1 MSSPR
6 LTPLQRWL
14 SAVRAAFQASER
26 KRAEA
31 ERAFLRRRF
40 GDTERAHNALSRTM
54 QALWRRVKVV
64 YHGRHARRVLRVAT
78 LPLYHARPL
87 ALAAGPQQLAHIRAR
102 VVGSDDLLGGSPGT
116 VVGGAIVTNTVW
128 DLSGSPYVITPCL
141 QIASGAM
148 LTVRPGVIVKFAP
161 GNAFSCQGAADNNHA
176 SLLVDGSLIAD
187 GTPTQPITF
196 TSNNDTAAADGG
208 DTTAAGATAPGAP
221 AGGDWGAIL
230 LRPDASGSRI
240 TNAAILYGQAVV
252 DNNTAPALDRDSL
265 ISTTL
270 GVQLYAGSGAAI
282 TNVSLTNLTIEGAGT
297 SAYSGIDFNAPAQG
311 ITLTGNT
318 LVMPADTN
326 GIILQR
332 GGRDV
337 TIDGN
342 TIQAGSNG
350 GVHSGG
356 SLVNATISNNTVAP
370 SALFTHTVGAGHYA
384 SSGVVV
390 SGDTTAVT
398 VTGNTVHGEG
408 GATSNDNRNGVQI
421 YPNTAIHGL
430 AVSDNTLSG
439 LGAGGYNGIVL
450 YGASNSP
457 YTATLIAT
465 NTVTDTAGIYSGIYL
480 YGLNTGVTVAA
491 NTLALGTATAAAPR
505 SGVYVDYGYNAAC
518 GCYLSGSN
526 LTITRNKLSFQNTA
540 SYEGVYVAGRTDRAA
555 LSGNSVELNGT
566 DGGASG
572 IALGGVAL
580 GADLTGNTVADGA
593 AGQSTDGL
601 VFYGGLDASLVA
613 GNTVTNTLG
622 AQSGLVFYGSA
633 HAVQVYDNRLFD
645 DTAGGIL
652 FNPRAS
658 SGVDAA
664 GTTVSYNVVAGGAAG
679 VALTNLNPAPALDHN
694 TLAGNVSAPS
704 VYLPDAG
711 YVSGGLLLDHAAPR
725 VTNSLIAGNSN
736 GVYDAP
742 NAGDTP
748 ILAANDVFSNTAGN
762 YVNVSDPTGTRGNI
776 SADPLFTNPAANDFT
791 PRAGSP
797 ALGAATDGTDM
808 GALQRTPAAR
818 IQLSAVTPGLLTPG
832 DPTNATAAITY
843 VTSGPLTVTVVISQ
857 SDDTAYRVLQTATPQ
872 GAGLHGLTWDGT
884 DGAGA
889 VAPTGAYTVSIQG
902 ADASGTIVSRL
913 DRPLTVAA
921 PSFAPVLPA
930 HVIRGGQVITVI
942 PSAALSPTLTTLTL
956 CATSRAPGL
965 GACDYALGSASTPN
979 VDGTW
984 SITITTPGNMQPANY
999 DLFLAYDYSGAR
1011 ELGLHDLG
1019 RSDLVIPPVLS
1030 LYEAHPVPNPLL
1042 TTPNNVCPPACAYY
1056 TSAGATSWDYYLN
1069 EPMTVTLAISNAS
1082 GMPVTTVSQY
1092 QAQLGNGTIS
1102 WDGTAAGVAVS
1113 DGVYTT
1119 TLAAVDAAGAN
1130 ANIQYNGV
1138 TAAGAVSETVVSD
1151 ALALSSPNSGG
1162 AVSGALPVT
1171 LTVSPLI
1178 SPLLSAGD
1186 CDALYL
1192 APLDAPLQGTYVGCV
1207 SLSSGKL
1214 GGTIDTTGVPN
1225 GSHALEAHFSL
1236 RDLNSGRTDS
1246 YVYQLGVLNVGNA
1259 LRFFSGPNAS
1269 PNPFTPNGDGAN
1281 DAFNV
1286 PFTPNATVTATLSI
1300 TSPSGQAVT
1309 AITQSVTGGQASTIS
1324 WDGTDARGNV
1334 VPDAPNYQAALT
1346 LADGQGRVLTYSSF
1360 GNIAVA
1366 AHPFT
1371 LASPSSGAML
1381 TGTTTFSL
1389 TLSPV
1394 FAGANIYDY
1403 LPGGQFHRGPQLG
1416 VQPAASAGTSGE
1428 IIAGALTSADGNVY
1442 TLTVNPPTVLENGRY
1457 DLYADFSYGGGARH
1471 EHYKVGT
1478 VTINHAPEVDNL
1490 AAAPNPVFATSAVAQ
1505 FDAASCANG
1514 SNDCGGTTLT
1524 YFDATALTA
1533 TVTIRDAT
1541 GAVVATPLAATGQA
1555 PGPHST
1561 FWNGAGAGGSALP
1574 NGVYTATVGG
1584 PDAAGNVATSV
1595 ITLGVVSQPATLQPV
1610 SGTVVSAATPFTATF
1625 DPLLAGRI
1633 TVQHFYAIP
1642 QPSSQPCSNVQ
1653 YPIDAARRGDRTW
1666 TGAFDPAALDLGA
1679 GTTYSLVAYGTVT
1692 NDDGSTTPPVCIPV
1706 GAYTVAVNTPPP
1718 TTAGYTATVF
1728 AHGFFNTCGSNCGVG
1743 PIGMTFDAS
1752 GNLYVADRDSDTLYK
1767 FGPDGG
1773 TASTATQVNK
1783 APMGGPTGLTFSRD
1797 GRRLYAT
1804 RYYNADVVE
1813 LSPTDGSVIRTVAGG
1828 QCNTL
1833 GGPLAIGVDP
1843 LSGDLLVT
1851 NSGFFDF
1858 CHFIARVSNYANGPS
1873 TVTTYATP
1881 GSSDGLTIAP
1891 DGTLYSETDGCAT
1904 KIAGTNRPRPP
1915 AVTTLACVKTMDGIA
1930 LATSNDPSKPP
1941 FLVTNDNDGTMT
1953 KVDLTAPYTQTVI
1966 LRGGT
1971 RGDFVTVG
1979 PDGCL
1984 YATQSS
1990 TILKVTNADGS
2001 CSFVP
2006 FNNLSYIATVDHSV
2020 PITGVTVLTDTLSPA
2035 PLSTTTGAT
2044 DTRLRWQQR
2053 LNASAPITTDV
2064 FQSSLP
2070 DMRPG
2075 EVRQVSAGST
2085 ITYTGGSAPGVLHL
2099 GPLYVTAAHL
2109 VALAPPTRTV
2119 GLGGQTTYTVTLSN
2133 PTASALTLTPT
2144 VAGLPSGWD
2153 AGLAPA
2159 TLRPG
2164 SQMSLPLTVTVP
2176 ANGSGHAAPGDYP
2189 FAVLVGTSSGG
2200 QDQAGATLSVTGAV
2214 TLALAPG
2221 LAAGFDGDLV
2231 TYTATITNPAAVDRD
2246 YALSL
2251 AGLVPGS
2258 ATLPATVT
2266 VPAGQALDVPFTVT
2280 VPSGLG
2286 PHLFTLWAN
2295 DGVVAQGASAIVD
2308 ALGDRRVAATLSPAG
2323 ARGGPGVPVLYHLSI
2338 TNTADLS
2345 DTYGL
2350 SVAVPDGWSYRLGA
2364 NGAPAGA
2371 LSLSPYVLNTATLD
2385 LVVTPALGA
2394 TPGDYP
2400 LTVTVRSRGDPA
2412 VQATPATTLT
2422 VSQYGVQVG
2431 VLPARTTL
2439 DPTATG
2445 TWQVAVT
2452 NTGSLPD
2459 SYTLVPS
2466 GVVSGTAQFAPATL
2480 SLGPGQTGTAT
2491 LTAGPIP
2498 GALAQ
2503 TYRFGVTAVSQAD
2516 SAISNTGGASI
2527 AFSGYHGVQAAL
2539 QPGSQALTDAMET
2552 SYLMV
2557 ITNTGNLDSAYTFT
2571 PGATPGGLD
2580 LTPEISTL
2588 EIPAHMAAGVL
2599 LRVRRH
2605 QTGTY
2610 ALTIGVS
2617 STDGTASDTASAS
2630 LTIGQGG
2637 QGAGPTSTP
2646 NPSLTPSASP
2656 TPNPA
2661 ATATSTATTEPTSS
2675 ASPTMN
2681 PTATAMA
2688 TATPPALPTTTAS
2701 VPSSTPPST
2710 ATSTSTAAAT
2720 STATSTSTATPTAT
2734 ATPVGTSTP
2743 VPTIEPSATPIPVA
2757 IPSATLV
2764 PTTMPGAT
2772 SVPTA
2777 MPSATSAPPATTT
2790 PARTPANATPGVV
2803 STNAPSLEAT
2813 ATATRSA
2820 RTGGLGSTVH
2830 PSLRLNRPA
2839 VTIGARLCALG
2850 SGFLPDEPVAV
2861 AMNGVAV
2868 AQTTTTRTGTFT
2880 ACFVTPGSIVE
2891 GQNDVSA
2898 IGARSRI
2905 PALALVEGQFHGSTF
2920 YLVGASTA
2928 RGEDTDLALLNSGRG
2943 AALVTLR
2950 FYRPDGGS
2958 FVRSLTVSGHT
2969 RATLPLSL
2977 YLPGVRGFGVM
2988 VRSERVVAAQM
2999 IVRRARKNPY
3009 TSLGS
3014 GLLARQWYL
3023 AEGYTNLTFHETLC
3037 LLNPNSLTARV
3048 QINLLPANGL
3058 HARTARVAIRA
3069 QRTLCLDVNRIY
3081 PHVALAAVVASDR
3094 PVAVERVLTF
3104 GDGGYG
3110 ATGNTGT
3117 PLAATAWLF
3126 AEGATTR
3133 GAQTFLTVLNPG
3145 PRRARVTAELVDTRG
3160 RVLGTR
3166 TIVVDGLHRGT
3177 MRLNDTVRADA
3188 VAATLTSDQPVVAER
3203 PFYLGN
3209 PNAGRVAATLV
3220 YGRNGAGRSWTFP
3233 AGDTTGGAR
3242 EDLSVLNPNAA
3253 PLRLRAT
3260 IYLPGGRTV
3269 TRVVTVATRA
3279 RYTLHMRA
3287 LLGGRGSLHGT
3298 GLVALDNQGFVAEQS
3313 IYNAAG
3319 TTAYGAAGLAQ

>member
-2231 TYTATITNPAAVDRD
+2231 TYT
-2246 YALSL
+2246 
-2251 AGLVPGS
+2251 
-2258 ATLPATVT
+2258 
-2266 VPAGQALDVPFTVT
+2266 
-2280 VPSGLG
+2280 
-2286 PHLFTLWAN
+2286 
-2295 DGVVAQGASAIVD
+2295 
-2308 ALGDRRVAATLSPAG
+2308 
-2323 ARGGPGVPVLYHLSI
+2323 
-2338 TNTADLS
+2338 
-2345 DTYGL
+2345 GL
-2350 SVAVPDGWSYRLGA
+2350 SR
-2364 NGAPAGA
+2364 
-2371 LSLSPYVLNTATLD
+2371 SLD
-2385 LVVTPALGA
+2385 
-2394 TPGDYP
+2394 DP
-2400 LTVTVRSRGDPA
+2400 L
-2412 VQATPATTLT
+2412 
-2422 VSQYGVQVG
+2422 
-2431 VLPARTTL
+2431 
-2439 DPTATG
+2439 
-2445 TWQVAVT
+2445 
-2452 NTGSLPD
+2452 
-2459 SYTLVPS
+2459 
-2466 GVVSGTAQFAPATL
+2466 
-2480 SLGPGQTGTAT
+2480 
-2491 LTAGPIP
+2491 
-2498 GALAQ
+2498 
-2503 TYRFGVTAVSQAD
+2503 
-2516 SAISNTGGASI
+2516 
-2527 AFSGYHGVQAAL
+2527 
-2539 QPGSQALTDAMET
+2539 
-2552 SYLMV
+2552 
-2557 ITNTGNLDSAYTFT
+2557 
-2571 PGATPGGLD
+2571 
-2580 LTPEISTL
+2580 
-2588 EIPAHMAAGVL
+2588 
-2599 LRVRRH
+2599 
-2605 QTGTY
+2605 
-2610 ALTIGVS
+2610 
-2617 STDGTASDTASAS
+2617 
-2630 LTIGQGG
+2630 
-2637 QGAGPTSTP
+2637 
-2646 NPSLTPSASP
+2646 
-2656 TPNPA
+2656 
-2661 ATATSTATTEPTSS
+2661 
-2675 ASPTMN
+2675 
-2681 PTATAMA
+2681 
-2688 TATPPALPTTTAS
+2688 
-2701 VPSSTPPST
+2701 
-2710 ATSTSTAAAT
+2710 
-2720 STATSTSTATPTAT
+2720 
-2734 ATPVGTSTP
+2734 
-2743 VPTIEPSATPIPVA
+2743 
-2757 IPSATLV
+2757 
-2764 PTTMPGAT
+2764 
-2772 SVPTA
+2772 
-2777 MPSATSAPPATTT
+2777 
-2790 PARTPANATPGVV
+2790 
-2803 STNAPSLEAT
+2803 
-2813 ATATRSA
+2813 
-2820 RTGGLGSTVH
+2820 
-2830 PSLRLNRPA
+2830 
-2839 VTIGARLCALG
+2839 
-2850 SGFLPDEPVAV
+2850 
-2861 AMNGVAV
+2861 
-2868 AQTTTTRTGTFT
+2868 
-2880 ACFVTPGSIVE
+2880 
-2891 GQNDVSA
+2891 
-2898 IGARSRI
+2898 SRI
-2905 PALALVEGQFHGSTF
+2905 SQSSVIACAC
-2920 YLVGASTA
+2920 AS
-2928 RGEDTDLALLNSGRG
+2928 
-2943 AALVTLR
+2943 
-2950 FYRPDGGS
+2950 
-2958 FVRSLTVSGHT
+2958 
-2969 RATLPLSL
+2969 
-2977 YLPGVRGFGVM
+2977 
-2988 VRSERVVAAQM
+2988 
-2999 IVRRARKNPY
+2999 
-3009 TSLGS
+3009 
-3014 GLLARQWYL
+3014 
-3023 AEGYTNLTFHETLC
+3023 
-3037 LLNPNSLTARV
+3037 
-3048 QINLLPANGL
+3048 
-3058 HARTARVAIRA
+3058 
-3069 QRTLCLDVNRIY
+3069 
-3081 PHVALAAVVASDR
+3081 
-3094 PVAVERVLTF
+3094 
-3104 GDGGYG
+3104 
-3110 ATGNTGT
+3110 
-3117 PLAATAWLF
+3117 
-3126 AEGATTR
+3126 
-3133 GAQTFLTVLNPG
+3133 
-3145 PRRARVTAELVDTRG
+3145 
-3160 RVLGTR
+3160 
-3166 TIVVDGLHRGT
+3166 
-3177 MRLNDTVRADA
+3177 
-3188 VAATLTSDQPVVAER
+3188 
-3203 PFYLGN
+3203 
-3209 PNAGRVAATLV
+3209 
-3220 YGRNGAGRSWTFP
+3220 
-3233 AGDTTGGAR
+3233 
-3242 EDLSVLNPNAA
+3242 
-3253 PLRLRAT
+3253 
-3260 IYLPGGRTV
+3260 
-3269 TRVVTVATRA
+3269 
-3279 RYTLHMRA
+3279 
-3287 LLGGRGSLHGT
+3287 
-3298 GLVALDNQGFVAEQS
+3298 
-3313 IYNAAG
+3313 
-3319 TTAYGAAGLAQ
+3319 